1 MQVAA
6 RGERFAAL
14 GWIGLKPMHIGRTD
28 PSDESVDRLV
38 ALDDRDVDDLQRIL
52 GKLRQCPAD
61 ADRPS
66 ESGALE
72 DKARSLLEDRR
83 RRAEI
88 FGATMFAEPAW
99 EMLLILYSNG
109 AGARVTQ
116 SSLSELSGASR
127 STAMRWIEFLDDRG
141 LIRREPHPTDLRS
154 TVVSV
159 SEKGRQLLDLYLS
172 DTRSFGQL

>member
-6 RGERFAAL
+6 QGGTFAAL
-14 GWIGLKPMHIGRTD
+14 GMDWTHAMHIGRTD
-28 PSDESVDRLV
+28 PLDDTADRLV
-38 ALDDRDVDDLQRIL
+38 SLDDRDVDDLQRIL
-52 GKLRQCPAD
+52 SKLQQCPSEPGR
-61 ADRPS
+61 RP
-66 ESGALE
+66 GGGGLE
-72 DKARSLLEDRR
+72 DKARALLDNRK
-83 RRAEI
+83 RRATI

-99 EMLLILYSNG
+99 EMLLILYSSG

-141 LIRREPHPTDLRS
+141 LIRRDPHPTDLRS

-172 DTRSFGQL
+172 ETG

>member
-1 MQVAA
+1 
-6 RGERFAAL
+6 
-14 GWIGLKPMHIGRTD
+14 MHIGRTD
-28 PSDESVDRLV
+28 PSDEAADRLV
-38 ALDDRDVDDLQRIL
+38 ALDERDVHDLQRIL
-52 GKLRQCPAD
+52 GKLRQCPTEVD
-61 ADRPS
+61 CGS

-72 DKARSLLEDRR
+72 NKARNLLEDRR
-83 RRAEI
+83 RRSEI

-127 STAMRWIEFLDDRG
+127 STAMRWIEFLGDRG
-141 LIRREPHPTDLRS
+141 LISREPHPTDLRS

-159 SEKGRQLLDLYLS
+159 SEKGRQLLGLYLS
-172 DTRSFGQL
+172 ETRHFGQL